1 MYVLLTS
8 GGILRTAWAQDH
20 GLVLLTAIFSA
31 MVHDY
36 EHLGLNNDFLVKT
49 KHPLA
54 LVYNDR
60 SPMEQHHLAAA
71 FTLLQQADMN
81 FLAGLPDDMQVRRRA
96 GRAGCLRRRA
106 CDWGSV
112 GAQCI
117 AA

>member
-8 GGILRTAWAQDH
+8 GGVLRTAWAQDH

-81 FLAGLPDDMQVRRRA
+81 FLAGLPDDMQVRSRA
-96 GRAGCLRRRA
+96 GSAGCLRRWA
-106 CDWGSV
+106 CDCV